1 MGELAE
7 FYINRQM
14 FPDYRKEENRFWR
27 NKSMSKVTGV
37 VESKSR
43 AETGIKVDGKWYNG
57 SKQVL
62 ASVNWKDTVELEV
75 DSDGKKVISA
85 KVTESTG
92 SGSVKDNKV
101 DWDARQDS
109 ILWQSA
115 RKDAV
120 NLIGII
126 MTHHPKA
133 VTVPTTVNKQYGAI
147 VAAVD
152 VLTRDLFDK
161 SKTFNVEEDE

>member
-1 MGELAE
+1 
-7 FYINRQM
+7 
-14 FPDYRKEENRFWR
+14 
-27 NKSMSKVTGV
+27 MSTVTGV

-43 AETGIKVDGKWYNG
+43 AETGIKVNGQWYNG

-62 ASVNWKDTVELEV
+62 ASINWKDTVELEI

-85 KVTESTG
+85 KTTESGT
-92 SGSVKDNKV
+92 SSPPKENKV

-120 NLIGII
+120 NLMGII

-133 VTVPTTVNKQYGAI
+133 VAVPTAANKQYEAI

-152 VLTRDLFDK
+152 TLTRELFDR
-161 SKTFNVEEDE
+161 SKAFNQEEN